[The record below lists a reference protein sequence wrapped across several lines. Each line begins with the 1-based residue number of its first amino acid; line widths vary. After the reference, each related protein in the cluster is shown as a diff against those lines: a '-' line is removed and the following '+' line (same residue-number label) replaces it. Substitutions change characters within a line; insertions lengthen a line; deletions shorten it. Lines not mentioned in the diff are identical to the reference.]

1 MTPVTMQKNF
11 YFKVIFGKMASTCYN
26 AVQVLDLLDANSS
39 DSGSSGE
46 KGDDIEW
53 HYGTRSSVTFDL
65 GGQQPQPL
73 NFNPSSDRTIM
84 ESVGPSISS
93 DTEVVL
99 FY

>member
-1 MTPVTMQKNF
+1 MLIISNKDKLLMKWGISQSVRARLGKFPNGESGITRKF
-11 YFKVIFGKMASTCYN
+11 YN
-26 AVQVLDLLDANSS
+26 
-39 DSGSSGE
+39 
-46 KGDDIEW
+46 EW